1 MSSVSDVENVC
12 VKWKCL

>member
-12 VKWKCL
+12 VKWKSL